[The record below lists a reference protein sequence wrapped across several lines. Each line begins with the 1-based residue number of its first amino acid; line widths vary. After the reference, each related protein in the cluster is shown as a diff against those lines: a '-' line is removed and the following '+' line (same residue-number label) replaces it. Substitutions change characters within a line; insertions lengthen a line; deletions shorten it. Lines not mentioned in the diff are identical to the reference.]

1 MSGSNRLREPTARLP
16 NPSSF
21 MMSPPRPARMIR
33 LRSLPYT
40 AVSYAGF
47 RRL

>member
-21 MMSPPRPARMIR
+21 MMSPHRPARMIR
-33 LRSLPYT
+33 LRSLH
-40 AVSYAGF
+40 YAAARYADF